1 MKIWIDGVSR
11 EATPE
16 EIAEI
21 EAMAAEQF
29 VPEPTAE
36 ERRVIKFLVIQI
48 RLGRITLE
56 QVPEKWRARVEEV
69 LNEP

>member
-1 MKIWIDGVSR
+1 MIR
-11 EATPE
+11 FFA
-16 EIAEI
+16 
-21 EAMAAEQF
+21 
-29 VPEPTAE
+29 
-36 ERRVIKFLVIQI
+36 IQI